1 MYKKKKPILY
11 TSDIDTYTIPL
22 TTVEEAAAYLIVSF
36 EPAFIGC
43 FMYPWKLSHMQLFNV
58 QKVLKHFLSSDILVL
73 LGKVVLTSPGTSLKR
88 KMLFI
93 SIKGKYS
100 SELRYL

>member
-1 MYKKKKPILY
+1 
-11 TSDIDTYTIPL
+11 
-22 TTVEEAAAYLIVSF
+22 
-36 EPAFIGC
+36 
-43 FMYPWKLSHMQLFNV
+43 MQLFNV